1 MYIQKGIKFLL
12 HKRGKGD
19 SEHLSIRMRVTLKG
33 QPPFDFPTGHNIN
46 LVDWDMGNQRAL
58 ASCEAASTINRTIDE
73 WKSVM
78 NEIFARYEL
87 IEKRIPTP
95 GEVKDLFNDMVGRK
109 TKTNESLTSPG
120 DNFFTTFN
128 LFTETMGKQN
138 GWTDATQE
146 KFRAIKAHLQSFDP
160 SLSFYNLNEEKM
172 QAYLSHLSKV
182 GLRNT
187 TIAKN
192 LAFVRWFLR
201 WAANKGYYLGN
212 LHDTFKPKL
221 KGIDGNSKEIIYFT
235 QDEIKTLENYQFFP
249 HNQHLNVSG
258 TYSCFRALLGCVIPM
273 LPN

>member
-1 MYIQKGIKFLL
+1 MHIQKGIKFLL

-109 TKTNESLTSPG
+109 QKPMNHLLHPVTISLPRSICSPKQWANKMDG
-120 DNFFTTFN
+120 RMQHKKSSVQSRHICNPLN
-128 LFTETMGKQN
+128 LHCLFT
-138 GWTDATQE
+138 
-146 KFRAIKAHLQSFDP
+146 P
-160 SLSFYNLNEEKM
+160 
-172 QAYLSHLSKV
+172 
-182 GLRNT
+182 
-187 TIAKN
+187 
-192 LAFVRWFLR
+192 
-201 WAANKGYYLGN
+201 
-212 LHDTFKPKL
+212 
-221 KGIDGNSKEIIYFT
+221 
-235 QDEIKTLENYQFFP
+235 
-249 HNQHLNVSG
+249 
-258 TYSCFRALLGCVIPM
+258 
-273 LPN
+273 